1 MPIKKETLTQS
12 EICKKWIKNKHINP
26 ETLRAIKETGAIY
39 KKLDKNCSSNKKDKE
54 NKSLNKNKNKNEN
67 EKKVKLTESY
77 ICKLWRLNKNIN
89 PRTSRAITSSGKIY
103 KELEKNC
110 SIISSSSSKTPSSPA
125 TPTTPA
131 KSSSSS
137 SKTPATP
144 AKSSS
149 SSSPSKSPVLISQGS
164 QSRIKKINAIKKIHK
179 LFIPYIKRVSVNII
193 DRINYFLIIRNHIL
207 SIKDTNNCLTLYN
220 FDEKTNKPIYRIGK
234 NIVLDKQIGTES
246 SYGIVFLSHFK
257 SNIKYGTRFDRINK
271 FAVKITD
278 QIEEN
283 KLELLV
289 LKELTK
295 QVIGLKCPHFPINY
309 GSLKCDSSIKNKISN
324 DFDIVKGKR
333 GNKKYYPKLVNK
345 NKLLYIQLN
354 ELASGDLYSI
364 LQSDKNFDIFNTFV
378 QLILSIMFFHK
389 CINAHHSDTHEG
401 NFLYHKVKPG
411 GYFHYNIY
419 GEDYYLENKGYLWV
433 IWDFGSYTPF
443 KNSKEVNN
451 FKFGEVFT
459 QKPMINDYLII
470 SQRLDK
476 YENYLSSEFMNSN
489 KLFIKDILIKKYK
502 FEYDVKKL
510 ITIDIEILEYLVKN
524 VSSFIKTKPSNI
536 INKSPYIIK

>member
-1 MPIKKETLTQS
+1 MPIKKETLTQK
-12 EICKKWIKNKHINP
+12 EICKQWMKNKNINP

-39 KKLDKNCSSNKKDKE
+39 KKLDKNCSSDKKDKP
-54 NKSLNKNKNKNEN
+54 LNKNKN
-67 EKKVKLTESY
+67 EKKVKLTESA
-77 ICKLWRLNKNIN
+77 ICNLWRLNKNIN
-89 PRTSRAITSSGKIY
+89 PITSRAITTSGKIY
-103 KELEKNC
+103 KELAKKC
-110 SIISSSSSKTPSSPA
+110 SHISSSSIKP
-125 TPTTPA
+125 
-131 KSSSSS
+131 SSSSS
-137 SKTPATP
+137 SSIKPSSIKP
-144 AKSSS
+144 SSS
-149 SSSPSKSPVLISQGS
+149 SSSSIKPGS
-164 QSRIKKINAIKKIHK
+164 QSRTKKINAIKKIHK

-193 DRINYFLIIRNHIL
+193 DRINYFLIIKNHIL

-234 NIVLDKQIGTES
+234 NIVLDKQIGTDS
-246 SYGIVFLSHFK
+246 TYGIVFLSHFK
-257 SNIKYGTRFDRINK
+257 SNIKYGTKFDRINK

-278 QIEEN
+278 QMEEN
-283 KLELLV
+283 KFELLV

-295 QVIGLKCPHFPINY
+295 QVIGLRCPHFPINY
-309 GSLKCDSSIKNKISN
+309 GSLKCDSAIKNKISN
-324 DFDIVKGKR
+324 DYDIVKGKR
-333 GNKKYYPKLVNK
+333 GNKQYYPKLVTK

-354 ELASGDLYSI
+354 ELAAGDLYSI
-364 LQSDKNFDIFNTFV
+364 LTSDKNFDIFNTFV

-419 GEDYYLENKGYLWV
+419 GQDYYLENKGYLWV

-451 FKFGEVFT
+451 FKFGEVYT

-476 YENYLSSEFMNSN
+476 YQDYLSSEFMNIN
-489 KLFIKDILIKKYK
+489 KLFINDILIKKYK
-502 FEYDVKKL
+502 WEYDVKKST
-510 ITIDIEILEYLVKN
+510 TIDIEILEYLVKN
-524 VSSFIKTKPSNI
+524 VSSFTTTKPSNI